1 MRPPVQ
7 PTITPAQRQS
17 VVVVGG
23 GFAGLN
29 LIQHLRDAPVNI
41 VLVDRCNHHLFQ
53 PLLYQV
59 ATAALAPTEIAE
71 PTRSILRNARNVTV
85 RLDEAIGVEPARR
98 QILLR
103 AGGSLAYDYLVLATG
118 VEYDYFGHDTWTPF
132 APSLKTLQDATEIR
146 RRLLLA
152 FEHAE
157 SCPDPDLRRRLLT
170 IVLVGGG
177 PTGVELAGSIAELA
191 RFALKRDFRNIDP
204 TKARI
209 ILLEAGPHLL
219 AGFHEKLIAYAETA
233 LERMHVEVRL
243 NTPVEV
249 IDADGVA
256 TRGER
261 IDASVV
267 LWCAGVKATPIA
279 AWLGTP
285 TTRTGAIKV
294 APDLSVPGVPN
305 IFVIGDVAAVDDHG
319 GKPLPLVAPVAKQ
332 EGAYVA
338 RVIRSRL
345 DGKAPPSAFGYRDPG
360 SLAIIGRSA
369 AAVDFG
375 FVRITGFVGWLVWGF
390 AHIFFLIG
398 FRSRIAVFLE
408 WAWEWL
414 TYARGARLI
423 IGPAGARRDG
433 EARPSPSSPVVSSR
447 AAAPP
452 KS

>member
-1 MRPPVQ
+1 M
-7 PTITPAQRQS
+7 T
-17 VVVVGG
+17 
-23 GFAGLN
+23 
-29 LIQHLRDAPVNI
+29 
-41 VLVDRCNHHLFQ
+41 
-53 PLLYQV
+53 
-59 ATAALAPTEIAE
+59 
-71 PTRSILRNARNVTV
+71 
-85 RLDEAIGVEPARR
+85 
-98 QILLR
+98 
-103 AGGSLAYDYLVLATG
+103 
-118 VEYDYFGHDTWTPF
+118 
-132 APSLKTLQDATEIR
+132 
-146 RRLLLA
+146 
-152 FEHAE
+152 
-157 SCPDPDLRRRLLT
+157 
-170 IVLVGGG
+170 
-177 PTGVELAGSIAELA
+177 
-191 RFALKRDFRNIDP
+191 
-204 TKARI
+204 
-209 ILLEAGPHLL
+209 
-219 AGFHEKLIAYAETA
+219 AYAETA
-233 LERMHVEVRL
+233 LERLRVEVRL
-243 NTPVEV
+243 NTPVE
-249 IDADGVA
+249 DNRCRRGRA
-256 TRGER
+256 RGER

-305 IFVIGDVAAVDDHG
+305 IFAIGDVAAVDDHG

-375 FVRITGFVGWLVWGF
+375 FVRITGFAGWLVWGF

-423 IGPAGARRDG
+423 IGPAGKEVDPETGTTGPSAHVSV
-433 EARPSPSSPVVSSR
+433 RPVGAVYQWRKVPPSELSVCAGS
-447 AAAPP
+447 
-452 KS
+452 